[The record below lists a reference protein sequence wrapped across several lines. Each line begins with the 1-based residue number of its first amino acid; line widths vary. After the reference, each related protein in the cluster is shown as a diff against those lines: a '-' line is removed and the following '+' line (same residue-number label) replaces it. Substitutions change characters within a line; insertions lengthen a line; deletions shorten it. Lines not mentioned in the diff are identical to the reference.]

1 MNFECVLIEFLKYK
15 YKYLK
20 RFGKVKFDF
29 SRKKTD
35 SFSSQRFFFFFLLAQ
50 FPFFDK
56 SIRYNYALLLVV
68 FAVRTGW
75 SGRYEE
81 NKPETDNQ
89 EQNNKIVCDTISF
102 WNSDGL

>member
-1 MNFECVLIEFLKYK
+1 MTNA
-15 YKYLK
+15 
-20 RFGKVKFDF
+20 
-29 SRKKTD
+29 
-35 SFSSQRFFFFFLLAQ
+35 FFFFFLLAQ